1 MMQQRSETDDDARQ
15 REKAKAR
22 KERGT
27 KGREKEG
34 EGEEG
39 QKKNRE
45 EGEVEAARGKGKDD
59 SLVSTTLPLGDCGTS
74 RPELETNEPVLQVSV
89 WNGNGVVR
97 AWSCVMVIV
106 REVACVEGNV

>member
-1 MMQQRSETDDDARQ
+1 MMQQRSETNDDARQ

-27 KGREKEG
+27 KGREKRG
-34 EGEEG
+34 GG
-39 QKKNRE
+39 RRGKRNRE

-59 SLVSTTLPLGDCGTS
+59 SLISTTLPLGDCGTS

-89 WNGNGVVR
+89 WNGSGVVG
-97 AWSCVMVIV
+97 AWSCVMVVV
-106 REVACVEGNV
+106 RVVVCEEGSV